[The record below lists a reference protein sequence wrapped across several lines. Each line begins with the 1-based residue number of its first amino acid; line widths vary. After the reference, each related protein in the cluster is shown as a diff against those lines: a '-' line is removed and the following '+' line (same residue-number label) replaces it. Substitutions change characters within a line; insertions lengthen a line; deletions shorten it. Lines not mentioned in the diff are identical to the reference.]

1 MSILWFETDFII
13 ISYGERFCNFVPN
26 PKAVSLD
33 KLNFKSSDIASIY
46 FDEKLAPIDLIKT
59 IKTDEINLT
68 SQRNIFGVV
77 TYFFNKNYGDK
88 HDVGSQVFIA
98 DSTNITDINLATIDS
113 FKTAYFYKSI
123 YLSYKSMGRR
133 VKVPENI
140 IEKVKEF
147 NIEDTLVFD
156 AFDKRASDNIY
167 KIQGAKNVIKT
178 VVDGNG
184 NYSVKVNPGTYYVC
198 IKSNNRDGLS
208 MTEVSGK
215 VKCQKVVVKN
225 GVDTN
230 LSYNFELR

>member
-1 MSILWFETDFII
+1 
-13 ISYGERFCNFVPN
+13 
-26 PKAVSLD
+26 
-33 KLNFKSSDIASIY
+33 
-46 FDEKLAPIDLIKT
+46 
-59 IKTDEINLT
+59 
-68 SQRNIFGVV
+68 
-77 TYFFNKNYGDK
+77 
-88 HDVGSQVFIA
+88 
-98 DSTNITDINLATIDS
+98 
-113 FKTAYFYKSI
+113 
-123 YLSYKSMGRR
+123 MGRR